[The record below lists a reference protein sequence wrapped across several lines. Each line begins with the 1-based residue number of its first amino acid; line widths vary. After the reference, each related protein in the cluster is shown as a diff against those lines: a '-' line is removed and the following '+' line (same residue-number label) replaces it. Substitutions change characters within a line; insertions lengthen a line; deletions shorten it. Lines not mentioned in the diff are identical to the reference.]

1 MVRLNDLQNL
11 NFFSTK
17 NIQNEFQLLLTKYFI
32 ANLNQISTMS
42 LKKRKELTFEYH
54 TLVKKSRY
62 NIENGTFESSLLKE

>member
-42 LKKRKELTFEYH
+42 LKKRKELTFE
-54 TLVKKSRY
+54 
-62 NIENGTFESSLLKE
+62 

>member
-11 NFFSTK
+11 NFFSSK

-42 LKKRKELTFEYH
+42 LKKRKALTIEYH